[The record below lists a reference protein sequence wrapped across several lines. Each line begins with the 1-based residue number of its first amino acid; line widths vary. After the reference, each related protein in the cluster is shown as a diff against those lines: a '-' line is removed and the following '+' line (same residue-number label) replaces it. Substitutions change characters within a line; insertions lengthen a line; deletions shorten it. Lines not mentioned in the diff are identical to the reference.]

1 MSFTRNAYDQCSYG
15 FKLAEITGEGVYQ
28 LSRPDNSCTSCL
40 PIDPRII
47 AQSKGV
53 SISKNTSMIDIDS
66 ELIGITRNL
75 SDCPDRQYFP
85 NQNASFQCGAQ
96 TGKYR
101 KGCTNNSK
109 LCVDDSQK
117 MNFTDCPQ
125 LTTDDCRLSNPPS
138 TLRGSGINRF
148 QWLPFSPQ
156 ERVTQPFDFQID
168 SKLLSKDS
176 HRPCIPRP
184 IDQTLANPV
193 YNNTPICETIVPVC
207 QVPTMPNSVSWQRE
221 GIIAQY

>member
-1 MSFTRNAYDQCSYG
+1 MSFTRNAYDMCSY
-15 FKLAEITGEGVYQ
+15 KYALAETTGSGIYQ

-40 PIDPRII
+40 PVDPRII

-85 NQNASFQCGAQ
+85 DQNASFQCGAQ

-101 KGCTNNSK
+101 NGCNNNSK

-117 MNFTDCPQ
+117 MNFTDCG
-125 LTTDDCRLSNPPS
+125 LTTDDSRLSNPPS
-138 TLRGSGINRF
+138 TLRGTGFNR
-148 QWLPFSPQ
+148 WESLPFSPQ
-156 ERVTQPFDFQID
+156 ERVTQPFDFQIN
-168 SKLLSKDS
+168 SKLLSKDN
-176 HRPCIPRP
+176 HRPCVPRP
-184 IDQTLANPV
+184 IDQTLVNPV

-207 QVPTMPNSVSWQRE
+207 QVPTMPASVSWQRE
-221 GIIAQY
+221 GIIANY

>member
-1 MSFTRNAYDQCSYG
+1 MSFTRNPYDMCNYKY
-15 FKLAEITGEGVYQ
+15 KLAEITGEGVYQ

-40 PIDPRII
+40 PSDPRII

-85 NQNASFQCGAQ
+85 DQNASFQCGAQ

-138 TLRGSGINRF
+138 TLRGTGWNSW
-148 QWLPFSPQ
+148 QWLPFNPQ
-156 ERVTQPFDFQID
+156 ERVTQPFDFQIN
-168 SKLLSKDS
+168 SKLLSKDA
-176 HRPCIPRP
+176 HRPCVPRP

-193 YNNTPICETIVPVC
+193 YNNNPICETIVPVC

-221 GIIAQY
+221 GIIANY

>member
-1 MSFTRNAYDQCSYG
+1 MSFTRNAYDMCSY
-15 FKLAEITGEGVYQ
+15 KYALAETTGMGVYA

-75 SDCPDRQYFP
+75 SDCPDRKYFP
-85 NQNASFQCGAQ
+85 DQNASFQCGAQ
-96 TGKYR
+96 TGKYS
-101 KGCTNNSK
+101 KGCNNNSK

-117 MNFTDCPQ
+117 MNFTDCG
-125 LTTDDCRLSNPPS
+125 LTTDDSRLSNPPS
-138 TLRGSGINRF
+138 TLRGTGFNR
-148 QWLPFSPQ
+148 WEALPFNPQ
-156 ERVTQPFDFQID
+156 ERVTQPFDFQIN
-168 SKLLSKDS
+168 SKLLSKDA

-184 IDQTLANPV
+184 IDQTLVNPV

-207 QVPTMPNSVSWQRE
+207 QVPTMPASVSWQRE
-221 GIIAQY
+221 GIIANY